1 MRHRVVASALVACFG
16 LAAAACGSSGTPPA
30 SGPNHGEARRALA
43 TRSAEARAAARR
55 HGAFGA
61 GCAKVPA
68 TGPGSLTAMASVP
81 VATAAA
87 RTPLL
92 HDFSRAVKAAG
103 LTSMLNSAK
112 AITVFAPDNAAFIAL
127 GKGNV
132 ATLTATRSDLTKV
145 LEYHVVSGRH
155 TPAQLASHRHLTTLR
170 GTVIIPAKPH
180 KIYEVN
186 SVEITCGNIQTAN
199 ATVYIVS
206 SIIVPL
212 P

>member
-1 MRHRVVASALVACFG
+1 MVAATIVACTG
-16 LAAAACGSSGTPPA
+16 LAVAACEPGGTSSGSA
-30 SGPNHGEARRALA
+30 EDHGAARRALA
-43 TRSAEARAAARR
+43 TPSAAARDAAVR
-55 HGAFGA
+55 HGAFGI

-68 TGPGSLTAMASVP
+68 TGPGSLSAMASMP

-87 RTPLL
+87 STPLL
-92 HDFSRAVKAAG
+92 HDFSTAIKAAG
-103 LTSMLNSAK
+103 LTGTLNSAR
-112 AITVFAPDNAAFIAL
+112 AITVFAPDNAAFLAL
-127 GKGNV
+127 GKGNL

-145 LEYHVVSGRH
+145 LEYHVVSGRY
-155 TPAQLASHRHLTTLR
+155 TPRQLASRRHLTTLR
-170 GTVIIPAKPH
+170 GTVIIPAKSH

-206 SIIVPL
+206 NILVPL